1 MVRLRNIKH
10 KPHGTWHTERRDNIV
25 RYRQSSKNYMNNYRA
40 NRVLGNSID
49 YVVDTRSECV
59 KGGVSI
65 TSK

>member
-1 MVRLRNIKH
+1 MIRLGNIKD
-10 KPHGTWHTERRDNIV
+10 KQHGAWHTERRDNIV
-25 RYRQSSKNYMNNYRA
+25 RYRQSIKNYMNNYRA

-65 TSK
+65 MSK